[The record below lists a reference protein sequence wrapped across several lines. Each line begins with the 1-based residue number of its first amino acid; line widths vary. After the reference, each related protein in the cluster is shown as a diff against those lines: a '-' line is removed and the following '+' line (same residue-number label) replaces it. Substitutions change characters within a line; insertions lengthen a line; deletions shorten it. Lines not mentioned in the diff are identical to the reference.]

1 MKKNTDITIWSLRE
15 ISALIREKPTDL
27 NIVSIRSTEI
37 PQATYDVFEE
47 CRSNYG
53 NIIVEYFDDIQIP
66 QDGFIVPAKEQI
78 MRILKWA
85 MDKEHIAVHCTAGI
99 SRSSAIAYLIACHRS
114 SPKQAL
120 KILDPMKHSPN
131 RLILHLGMEVLGDKA
146 VMSEYM
152 FWFDRSYGHLD

>member
-114 SPKQAL
+114 SPKEAL

-131 RLILHLGMEVLGDKA
+131 RLILYLGMEALGDKT

-152 FWFDRSYGHLD
+152 FWFDRSYGHLN